1 MVQSTDTKKL
11 SNKEGPGGMVDS
23 HSEEE
28 IEYTSGENWKGEMGL
43 GGDGNS
49 NGAMRWENE
58 KVGMYIEKQLDC
70 RASLW

>member
-1 MVQSTDTKKL
+1 
-11 SNKEGPGGMVDS
+11 MVDS